1 MLGFSHARRN
11 LHELS
16 YLFMQCK
23 AVYLF
28 VFFFFLFL
36 VILAVFQLKS
46 IDLWNR
52 LNYLQSHM
60 ENKDRNYF

>member
-1 MLGFSHARRN
+1 MLRFSHARRN

-28 VFFFFLFL
+28 VFFFSLFL
-36 VILAVFQLKS
+36 VILALFQLKS
-46 IDLWNR
+46 
-52 LNYLQSHM
+52 M
-60 ENKDRNYF
+60 ESVEPFKLLAITYGK